1 MGSSPVRVTSKSL
14 NRTLFGLGILLFGDP
29 YGNGDEHVGSRVQL
43 AIWRSQGAIATTLSE
58 VSLFRI
64 SKIPVRVTQ
73 KIGYIKKFFPN
84 TTSMFGIP
92 KIYWLFIN
100 SFTSFWFLFIISKI
114 LGKKQI
120 AQLEFIDYA
129 VGISLGSI
137 AAEWAFSDDR
147 PFYYYAVAMAMF
159 FVLAF
164 LVAIIGRKSS
174 FFKRLFKGKPVTLIY
189 EGQILS
195 DSLDKS
201 KIDVNDLLS
210 MLREKGYFNPN
221 DVAYAIFE
229 TSGQLSVLPK
239 GSQKPVVIED
249 IDKRKIKKSSLTD
262 VLVVDGMIS
271 RSGLNE
277 IGKTTSW
284 LLKKL
289 QIKEERELKNIILA
303 TYDEN
308 DQLNV
313 HYKNQAE

>member
-1 MGSSPVRVTSKSL
+1 
-14 NRTLFGLGILLFGDP
+14 
-29 YGNGDEHVGSRVQL
+29 
-43 AIWRSQGAIATTLSE
+43 
-58 VSLFRI
+58 
-64 SKIPVRVTQ
+64 
-73 KIGYIKKFFPN
+73 
-84 TTSMFGIP
+84 MFGIP

-100 SFTSFWFLFIISKI
+100 SFTSFWFLFIISKL

-137 AAEWAFSDDR
+137 AAEWAASDDR
-147 PFYYYAVAMAMF
+147 PFYYYAIAMAMF

-189 EGQILS
+189 EGKILS
-195 DSLDKS
+195 EGLNKS

-210 MLREKGYFNPN
+210 MLREKGYFDPN

-229 TSGQLSVLPK
+229 TSGKLSVLPK
-239 GSQKPVVIED
+239 GGQKPVVIED
-249 IDKRKIKKSSLTD
+249 VDKRKIKQASLTD
-262 VLVVDGMIS
+262 VLVVDGVVS

-277 IGKTTSW
+277 IGKSRAW

-289 QIKEERELKNIILA
+289 QIKDERELKKVILA
-303 TYDEN
+303 TYDDEN
-308 DQLNV
+308 NALNV
-313 HYKNQAE
+313 HYKNQTE

>member
-1 MGSSPVRVTSKSL
+1 
-14 NRTLFGLGILLFGDP
+14 
-29 YGNGDEHVGSRVQL
+29 
-43 AIWRSQGAIATTLSE
+43 
-58 VSLFRI
+58 
-64 SKIPVRVTQ
+64 
-73 KIGYIKKFFPN
+73 
-84 TTSMFGIP
+84 MFGIP